1 MRRNKFRRAFVWT
14 TLVFFSFI
22 SFLAVPCEA
31 ASYQEEQAID
41 QQCGLLKLPWH
52 VSHVQ
57 MHSRLTQPAW
67 VQAGGFPPYG
77 QEVEN
82 AQKAGPASVIVAKSS
97 SGKILI
103 GGGVQH

>member
-1 MRRNKFRRAFVWT
+1 MGKNKLKPALIWTALAF
-14 TLVFFSFI
+14 FCFI
-22 SFLAVPCEA
+22 SFLTVPCEA
-31 ASYQEEQAID
+31 ASYQEEQTID
-41 QQCGLLKLPWH
+41 QSLGLLKFPWH